1 MSLVNT
7 LFPEY
12 RRRVLGLLLLH
23 PEQKYHLRELAR
35 ATNSA
40 PGTLAR
46 ELAKLESAGILS
58 KKKVGNQLQYAAN
71 TDCPIFAELASILR
85 KTSGLTDV
93 LAEALLP
100 LADRISHAFVFGSMA
115 SGRETAH
122 SDIDLIVVGNVRFT
136 DVLTHL
142 YPAQEVLRREI
153 NPKVFNNQEWLD
165 FKKSESSFA
174 AEVLSKPKLF
184 VFGNLSNLN

>member
-1 MSLVNT
+1 MSLANT

-40 PGTLAR
+40 PGTLTR

-71 TDCPIFAELASILR
+71 LNCPIFEDLANILR

-93 LAEALLP
+93 LTEALLP
-100 LADRISHAFVFGSMA
+100 LANRISHAFVFGSMA
-115 SGRETAH
+115 SGRESSH
-122 SDIDLIVVGNVRFT
+122 SDIDLIVVGDVSFT

-142 YPAQEVLRREI
+142 YPAQDILGREI
-153 NPKVFNNQEWLD
+153 NPKVFSSKEWLD
-165 FKKSESSFA
+165 FRTSKNSFA
-174 AEVLSKPKLF
+174 TEVLNKPKLF
-184 VFGNLSNLN
+184 VFGRLSDLD

>member
-71 TDCPIFAELASILR
+71 TDCPASFTIC
-85 KTSGLTDV
+85 SLTR
-93 LAEALLP
+93 LIPPESLTLL
-100 LADRISHAFVFGSMA
+100 
-115 SGRETAH
+115 
-122 SDIDLIVVGNVRFT
+122 
-136 DVLTHL
+136 
-142 YPAQEVLRREI
+142 
-153 NPKVFNNQEWLD
+153 
-165 FKKSESSFA
+165 
-174 AEVLSKPKLF
+174 
-184 VFGNLSNLN
+184 